1 MKVKIYVTISIFVLL
16 FSCGWLLNQK
26 EKRQFYIPV
35 LDQKTLEILQINN
48 ELEAEIIQKIRAFQP
63 REYVRVERNL

>member
-16 FSCGWLLNQK
+16 FSSGCLLNQK
-26 EKRQFYIPV
+26 EKRDFYIPV
-35 LDQKTLEILQINN
+35 LDVETLEILQITN
-48 ELEAEIIQKIRAFQP
+48 ELEAELLQKIRAFQP